1 MVFDKMILDKTSD
14 PLKSY
19 DEITFFYPTATFII
33 CVTDNKYLSK
43 SSFAVNQLYSDIC
56 LPNILFNWGYID
68 RETTIM
74 QLP

>member
-33 CVTDNKYLSK
+33 CVTDNQYLSK

-56 LPNILFNWGYID
+56 
-68 RETTIM
+68 
-74 QLP
+74 